1 MDKRLCVIVGAGP
14 GNGLAIG
21 RKFHDEGYTVALS
34 ARHADN
40 LQRLKEALM
49 DAHCYPCDAAQP
61 NNVREVFEQIR
72 RDLGQVDTLIYNA
85 GAGVFGNIDNISA
98 EQFEAAWRVNA
109 LGCFQCVKQV
119 LGDMRSNGKGNI
131 IVIGATASL
140 RGGAGFTA
148 FSSAKG
154 AQRNLV
160 QSIARYAN
168 PFGIHTA
175 YVIIDGVIDLERTR
189 ERLPDKPDDFFL
201 QPDDIA
207 KTVFHLTQQSHS
219 AWTFELDLR
228 PFKEKW

>member
-1 MDKRLCVIVGAGP
+1 MGAGP

-21 RKFHDEGYTVALS
+21 RKFHTEGYTVTLL
-34 ARHADN
+34 ARHAEK
-40 LQRLKEALM
+40 LQRLREELM
-49 DAHCYPCDAAQP
+49 GAHCYTCDAAQP
-61 NNVREVFEQIR
+61 NQIREVFEQIR
-72 RDLGQVDTLIYNA
+72 RDLGHVDTLIYNA
-85 GAGVFGNIDNISA
+85 GAGAFGNVDDISA

-119 LGDMRSNGKGNI
+119 LGDMRNTGKGNI

-160 QSIARYAN
+160 QSVARYAN
-168 PFGIHTA
+168 PIGVHVA
-175 YVIIDGVIDLERTR
+175 YIIIDGVINLERTR
-189 ERLPDKPDDFFL
+189 NRLPDKPDDFFL
-201 QPDDIA
+201 QPEDIA
-207 KTVFHLTQQSHS
+207 ETVFHLTQQSRS

-228 PFKEKW
+228 PHKENW